1 MGSQTQQERYK
12 KLITFIDEH
21 FKEEINIGKIE
32 AVSHYSYR
40 NINRIFQAIHQ
51 ETIGKYIKRLRL
63 EKSAQYLLY
72 SQLPIADIALEVG
85 FEDRAAFS
93 KAFKKR
99 YGLSPAQFRSR
110 EELQLNDQRQEWSHF
125 SDEKR
130 EKLAFEIAY
139 LPQFDYLF
147 LEYRG
152 DPLSSP
158 EIESTWDKLYKYAI
172 EESLIFEKSIPF
184 MAIIDDEQI
193 SDQINSRYH
202 CGISLEKPLNF
213 VPEGLIRT
221 STHQPQKYAKFI
233 HQGSSE
239 SSLDFYNTV
248 FAFWMED
255 VDLELADLPVLEFYP
270 NFSDGLPVDQLIT
283 EVYIAVI

>member
-1 MGSQTQQERYK
+1 
-12 KLITFIDEH
+12 
-21 FKEEINIGKIE
+21 
-32 AVSHYSYR
+32 
-40 NINRIFQAIHQ
+40 
-51 ETIGKYIKRLRL
+51 
-63 EKSAQYLLY
+63 
-72 SQLPIADIALEVG
+72 
-85 FEDRAAFS
+85 
-93 KAFKKR
+93 
-99 YGLSPAQFRSR
+99 
-110 EELQLNDQRQEWSHF
+110 
-125 SDEKR
+125 
-130 EKLAFEIAY
+130 
-139 LPQFDYLF
+139 
-147 LEYRG
+147 
-152 DPLSSP
+152 
-158 EIESTWDKLYKYAI
+158 
-172 EESLIFEKSIPF
+172 